1 MEKIM
6 ILEAEI
12 KELENVRYSCRD
24 FEKIEALKKEVRE
37 LEDEMLRDLEW

>member
-1 MEKIM
+1 MKQIER
-6 ILEAEI
+6 LEAKI